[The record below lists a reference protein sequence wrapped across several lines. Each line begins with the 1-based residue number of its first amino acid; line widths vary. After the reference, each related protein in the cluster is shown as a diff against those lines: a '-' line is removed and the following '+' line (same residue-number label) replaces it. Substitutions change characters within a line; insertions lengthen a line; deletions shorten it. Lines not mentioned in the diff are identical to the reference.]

1 MTTVTAAVSL
11 KEFAQFAEGER
22 PSRQKGIQGFLA
34 ELSQRSTEDGIK
46 EACLNKLSQLKQ
58 SWDNPNTLNSY
69 VGSYRN
75 GVRAWQKSIK
85 LDESNSFE
93 NPNGDAK
100 DTHQE
105 RTHYALRYFI
115 LDKVFYTERNKQHK
129 EKSDQQRRNGQPF
142 NPFEVIATAEKALNN
157 SSYLERCAAFEFLTG
172 RRPTEVLKR
181 EGFKQ
186 VGKYAIEFSAQLKR
200 KAGDVEAYQVYT
212 LTEASKIISAL
223 DRLNREGDLKELE
236 EEYNSSIDS
245 RRNSSLN
252 SAVRRIFKG
261 VLLHPLTEK
270 RLSNKNLRAAYIQ
283 AASVL
288 FRAPTQSM
296 SQFAEELLGHKGSSA
311 VDSYEDYVCLDAD
324 GNEMPCGQWRNKL
337 FEQPEKPK
345 SRKPK
350 AIYIDEQRK
359 ERFLAVEGETQGDR
373 LDTLLNTYE
382 ERPSLLAKIE
392 ELQRQVKVLS
402 ESRGSAEPEKRFTR
416 EPDIDWSMMP
426 SEELKGNQAP
436 GSAEEKI
443 KRAIAA
449 ILDWNKGK
457 SAKEQY
463 RLSEANARYVSGS
476 RHGTV
481 KAYFAAHP
489 KLQDE
494 PAYHF
499 GVQHDRGK
507 TSIGEVVSW

>member
-1 MTTVTAAVSL
+1 MTTVTAAVPLSDF
-11 KEFAQFAEGER
+11 EQFTKSER

-34 ELSQRSTEDGIK
+34 ELSHRRAEDGIK
-46 EACLNKLSQLKQ
+46 ESCLNRLSQLKQ
-58 SWDNPNTLNSY
+58 RWDNPNTLNSY

-75 GVRAWQKSIK
+75 GVRVWQKSID

-93 NPNGDAK
+93 NPNGEDK
-100 DTHQE
+100 DTHQG
-105 RTHYALRYFI
+105 RTHYALRYM
-115 LDKVFYTERNKQHK
+115 LLPKEFYTERNKQHK

-142 NPFEVIATAEKALNN
+142 NPFEAIAAAEKALN
-157 SSYLERCAAFEFLTG
+157 SASYLERAAAFEFLTG

-186 VGKYAIEFSAQLKR
+186 TGKYAIEFSAQLKR
-200 KAGDVEAYQVYT
+200 KAGDVEGYHIYT
-212 LTEASKIISAL
+212 LTEAHKVISAL
-223 DRLNREGDLKELE
+223 DRLNREADLKEIDGE
-236 EEYNSSIDS
+236 DNKSIDS
-245 RRNSSLN
+245 RRNSALN
-252 SAVRRIFKG
+252 TAVRRVFKDA
-261 VLLHPLTEK
+261 LQPPLTEK
-270 RLSNKNLRAAYIQ
+270 KLSNKNLRAAYIQ

-296 SQFAEELLGHKGSSA
+296 SQFAEELLGHKGSTA
-311 VDSYEDYVCLDAD
+311 VTSYEDYVCLDAD
-324 GNEMPCGQWRNKL
+324 GNEMTCGQWRNKL

-359 ERFLAVEGETQGDR
+359 ERFLRVEGETQGDR

-392 ELQRQVKVLS
+392 ELQRQVKMLS

-426 SEELKGNQAP
+426 SEELKGNQSP

-481 KAYFAAHP
+481 KAYFSAHP

-507 TSIGEVVSW
+507 TPIGEVVTW